1 MDLEI
6 IIDLS
11 IGFPINNI
19 ISLYPLTGKWIS
31 KKYFTYRSVQIFKIM
46 FPRFLSTRIW
56 SAAQDHTV
64 LLLLL
69 NVVGVFISMWQR
81 WSDGNVLYH
90 SCTSFEG
97 ASRGGPALKYLYMI
111 HRGGQATGDEINTFG
126 FGIVWFHP
134 TQWMIYIPFRT
145 KSFLE

>member
-46 FPRFLSTRIW
+46 FPRFLSTRI
-56 SAAQDHTV
+56 
-64 LLLLL
+64 
-69 NVVGVFISMWQR
+69 
-81 WSDGNVLYH
+81 
-90 SCTSFEG
+90 
-97 ASRGGPALKYLYMI
+97 
-111 HRGGQATGDEINTFG
+111 
-126 FGIVWFHP
+126 
-134 TQWMIYIPFRT
+134 
-145 KSFLE
+145 